1 MSRPPEL
8 HTDEIL
14 RRLTTRGVDFV
25 VIGGVAAIL
34 HGSPRNT
41 FDLDICFAPDQ
52 ANLDALG
59 DVLVNLQAK
68 LRGVKEEVPFVPDG
82 QTLRKVELLTLTT
95 SAGWFDLLRLPP
107 GAPTYER
114 LRRNADRYDLGDFV
128 VSVASIEDLI
138 AMKQVANRPKDLHD
152 IEELQAI
159 ARLRARA

>member
-8 HTDEIL
+8 RADEIL
-14 RRLTTRGVDFV
+14 RRLTARRIDFV
-25 VIGGVAAIL
+25 VIGGIAAVL

-41 FDLDICFAPDQ
+41 YDLDICFAPDQ

-59 DVLVNLQAK
+59 SVLVDLEAK

-114 LRRNADRYDLGDFV
+114 LRRNADRYDLGDFTV
-128 VSVASIEDLI
+128 LVASIEDLI
-138 AMKQVANRPKDLHD
+138 AMKQTANRPKDLND
-152 IEELQAI
+152 IAELQAI
-159 ARLRARA
+159 GRLRGR

>member
-1 MSRPPEL
+1 MSQPPEL

-52 ANLDALG
+52 TNLDTLG
-59 DVLVNLQAK
+59 DVLVDLKAK

-82 QTLRKVELLTLTT
+82 QSLRKIELLTLTT

-107 GAPTYER
+107 GAPPYER

-138 AMKQVANRPKDLHD
+138 AMKQTAKRPKDLND
-152 IEELQAI
+152 IAELQAI